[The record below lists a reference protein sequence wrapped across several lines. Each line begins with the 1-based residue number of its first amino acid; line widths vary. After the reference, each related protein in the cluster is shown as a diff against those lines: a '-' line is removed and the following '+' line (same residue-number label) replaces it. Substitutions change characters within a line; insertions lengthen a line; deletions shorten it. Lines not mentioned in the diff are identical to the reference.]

1 MQALRVPA
9 LAPRSPFPLK
19 IGPFVTA
26 ATRPAAPTGP
36 SMFPTSFASARKHP
50 AALLLAAAVGA
61 PLLFSLAAAA
71 AAGLDAQAWAALAAH
86 PQTAPA
92 LWLSLYTGLAA
103 SGLALAGTALLLA
116 HSFGTPRWAR
126 LLDRL
131 PAMLALPHA
140 AFAIGLLLLIAPS
153 GWLVR
158 LGVALVSPFDA
169 WLGLGLALDAP
180 PAWQSTQD
188 PWGLGL
194 IAVLALKEIPF
205 LLWTAVAQL
214 QRPDVARRLAL
225 ELRLAQTLGYSAR
238 SAWWRVA
245 WPQLLVRLQAPLL
258 AVLAYSLT
266 VVDVALLA
274 GPSTPPT
281 LAVLAWQWLQDA
293 DPARNAMGAAA
304 AWLLAAVVAT
314 LALAGVLAQRYGRGW
329 TAAQQTR
336 GVAWSKGVEAEA
348 GTVDLT
354 SSTASAPLMVAAT
367 VKPKVTATTAAD
379 KTTTAPATITGPG
392 VAGSTLSSKARAH
405 GLERGR
411 GAWGVGALSVAYAA
425 VAAALAL
432 GSVIGVWPFPGLWPQ
447 AWTWQAWQAVADSA
461 QVVWTTLALAL
472 ASSAAALLWAVAWLE
487 CAPPAWQ
494 RRLQSLLY
502 LPLVLPAV
510 LWALGLHRL
519 ALAWGIDGDV
529 KGLWLAH
536 SLCVLPYVLLSLQ
549 GPYGGFDARLQAVAA
564 SLGRTRWAFV
574 WRIKWP
580 LLRAALAA
588 SFAVGFAV
596 SVAQYLPT
604 LYVGAGRFG
613 TATTEAV
620 ALAAGGQ
627 RSLMAAF
634 AALQWLLPALVFG
647 LAAWAGRARRF
658 APDAGAV
665 QPSARQKL
673 SHTLQ

>member
-1 MQALRVPA
+1 MSPSVST
-9 LAPRSPFPLK
+9 LASKHL
-19 IGPFVTA
+19 A
-26 ATRPAAPTGP
+26 AA
-36 SMFPTSFASARKHP
+36 
-50 AALLLAAAVGA
+50 LLAAALGL
-61 PLLFSLAAAA
+61 PLLWSLAAAVL
-71 AAGLDAQAWAALAAH
+71 AGLDAAAWVALAAH
-86 PQTAPA
+86 PQTASA
-92 LWLSLYTGLAA
+92 LWLNLYTGLAA
-103 SGLALAGTALLLA
+103 SALALAGTALLLA
-116 HSFGTPRWAR
+116 HSFGTPRWTR
-126 LLDRL
+126 LLGRL

-158 LGVALVSPFDA
+158 LGVALVTPLNA

-205 LLWTAVAQL
+205 LLWAAAAQL
-214 QRPDVARRLAL
+214 QRPDVARRLTL

-245 WPQLLVRLQAPLL
+245 WPQLLARLLAPVL
-258 AVLAYSLT
+258 AVLVYSLT

-293 DPARNAMGAAA
+293 DPERNAMGAAA
-304 AWLLAAVVAT
+304 AWLLAAVVAA
-314 LALAGVLAQRYGRGW
+314 LALAALLAQHYGRGW
-329 TAAQQTR
+329 AVARWTR
-336 GVAWSKGVEAEA
+336 GIAIAKEVKAQPETAEIGNTGTEFTNPCA
-348 GTVDLT
+348 GMVRST
-354 SSTASAPLMVAAT
+354 SPSHPSAQGLGRRV
-367 VKPKVTATTAAD
+367 
-379 KTTTAPATITGPG
+379 
-392 VAGSTLSSKARAH
+392 GSW
-405 GLERGR
+405 
-411 GAWGVGALSVAYAA
+411 GAGALFLAYAA
-425 VAAALAL
+425 VAAALVL
-432 GSVIGVWPFPGLWPQ
+432 GSVIGVWPFPDMWPQ
-447 AWTWQAWQAVADSA
+447 AWTWQAWHAVADSA
-461 QVVWTTLALAL
+461 PVVWTTLGLAL
-472 ASSAAALLWAVAWLE
+472 ASSAAAVLWAVAWLE

-494 RRLQSLLY
+494 RRLQGLLY
-502 LPLVLPAV
+502 LPLVLPSV

-519 ALAWGIDGDV
+519 ALAWGIDGNI

-536 SLCVLPYVLLSLQ
+536 TLCALPYVLLSLQ
-549 GPYGGFDARLQAVAA
+549 GPYGGFDARLQAMAA

-658 APDAGAV
+658 APHAGAA
-665 QPSARQKL
+665 PPDATAGEKL
-673 SHTLQ
+673 SHTVQ

>member
-1 MQALRVPA
+1 
-9 LAPRSPFPLK
+9 
-19 IGPFVTA
+19 
-26 ATRPAAPTGP
+26 
-36 SMFPTSFASARKHP
+36 MFPISFAFARKQP
-50 AALLLAAAVGA
+50 TALLLAVAVGL
-61 PLLFSLAAAA
+61 PLLWSLAAAA
-71 AAGLDAQAWAALAAH
+71 AAALDAPAWVALAAQ
-86 PQTAPA
+86 PQSAQA

-103 SGLALAGTALLLA
+103 SALALAGTALLLA
-116 HSFGTPRWAR
+116 GNFGTPQWTR
-126 LLDRL
+126 LLGRL

-140 AFAIGLLLLIAPS
+140 AFAIGVLLLIAPA

-158 LGVALVSPFDA
+158 LGVALVSPINT
-169 WLGLGLALDAP
+169 WLGLGLVLDAP

-188 PWGLGL
+188 PCGLGL

-205 LLWTAVAQL
+205 LLWTAAAEL
-214 QRPDVARRLAL
+214 QRPDVARRLTL

-245 WPQLLVRLQAPLL
+245 WPQLLSRLQAPLL
-258 AVLAYSLT
+258 AVLVYSLT
-266 VVDVALLA
+266 VVDVALLI

-314 LALAGVLAQRYGRGW
+314 LALAGVLAQHYGLSW
-329 TAAQQTR
+329 MAARQTR
-336 GVAWSKGVEAEA
+336 GVARARTVKTQV
-348 GTVDLT
+348 GTAD
-354 SSTASAPLMVAAT
+354 STFRTTPIKTATGDGTLASLRAQASA
-367 VKPKVTATTAAD
+367 
-379 KTTTAPATITGPG
+379 APSIASPSRIAPNK
-392 VAGSTLSSKARAH
+392 AIAKGS
-405 GLERGR
+405 GNW
-411 GAWGVGALSVAYAA
+411 GAGALSVAYAA

-432 GSVIGVWPFPGLWPQ
+432 GSAIGVWPFPDLWPQ
-447 AWTWQAWQAVADSA
+447 AWTWQAWRTVADSA
-461 QVVWTTLALAL
+461 QVVWTTLGLAL
-472 ASSAAALLWAVAWLE
+472 ASSAAALLWAAAWLE

-494 RRLQSLLY
+494 RRLQGLLY
-502 LPLVLPAV
+502 LPLLLPAV

-519 ALAWGIDGDV
+519 ALAWGIDGDIT
-529 KGLWLAH
+529 GLWLAH
-536 SLCVLPYVLLSLQ
+536 TLCVLPYVLLSLQ

-613 TATTEAV
+613 TAATEAV

-634 AALQWLLPALVFG
+634 AAMQWLLPALVFG
-647 LAAWAGRARRF
+647 LAACAGRPRRF
-658 APDAGAV
+658 APAAGTAL
-665 QPSARQKL
+665 PATPAAEKL

>member
-1 MQALRVPA
+1 M
-9 LAPRSPFPLK
+9 SPSV
-19 IGPFVTA
+19 VTL
-26 ATRPAAPTGP
+26 
-36 SMFPTSFASARKHP
+36 ARKHP
-50 AALLLAAAVGA
+50 AALLLAAAVVL
-61 PLLFSLAAAA
+61 PLLWSLAAAA
-71 AAGLDAQAWAALAAH
+71 AAGLDAPAWAALAAQ
-86 PQTAPA
+86 PQTGPA

-103 SGLALAGTALLLA
+103 SALALAGAALLLA
-116 HSFGTPRWAR
+116 HSFGTPRWTR
-126 LLDRL
+126 LLGRL
-131 PAMLALPHA
+131 PAMLALPQA
-140 AFAIGLLLLIAPS
+140 AFAIGLLLLISPS

-158 LGVALVSPFDA
+158 TGVALVSPLNA
-169 WLGLGLALDAP
+169 WLGLGLPLDAP

-205 LLWTAVAQL
+205 LLWTAAAQL
-214 QRPDVARRLAL
+214 QRPDVARRLEL
-225 ELRLAQTLGYSAR
+225 ELRLAQSLGYSAR

-245 WPQLLVRLQAPLL
+245 WPQLLARLQAPVL

-293 DPARNAMGAAA
+293 DPARNAIGAAA
-304 AWLLAAVVAT
+304 AWLLAAVVAA
-314 LALAGVLAQRYGRGW
+314 LALAGLLAQRYGRGW
-329 TAAQQTR
+329 AADHWTR
-336 GVAWSKGVEAEA
+336 GIAPSK
-348 GTVDLT
+348 
-354 SSTASAPLMVAAT
+354 
-367 VKPKVTATTAAD
+367 
-379 KTTTAPATITGPG
+379 TIG
-392 VAGSTLSSKARAH
+392 K
-405 GLERGR
+405 GLG
-411 GAWGVGALSVAYAA
+411 GWACGALPLAYAA

-432 GSVIGVWPFPGLWPQ
+432 GSVIGVWPFPDLWPQ
-447 AWTWQAWQAVADSA
+447 VWTRQAWHAVADSVP
-461 QVVWTTLALAL
+461 VVGATLALAL
-472 ASSAAALLWAVAWLE
+472 TSSAGALLWAVAWLE

-494 RRLQSLLY
+494 RRLQGLMY
-502 LPLVLPAV
+502 LPLLLPSL
-510 LWALGLHRL
+510 LWSLGLHRL
-519 ALAWGIDGDV
+519 ALAWGLDGDI

-536 SLCVLPYVLLSLQ
+536 TLCVLPYVLLSLQ

-564 SLGRTRWAFV
+564 SLGHTRWVFV

-580 LLRAALAA
+580 LMRAALAA

-647 LAAWAGRARRF
+647 LAAWASRERRF
-658 APDAGAV
+658 APPDTGT
-665 QPSARQKL
+665 ARAATPGEEL
-673 SHTLQ
+673 SHTLH

>member
-1 MQALRVPA
+1 
-9 LAPRSPFPLK
+9 
-19 IGPFVTA
+19 
-26 ATRPAAPTGP
+26 
-36 SMFPTSFASARKHP
+36 MFPSPHAFVPKHC
-50 AALLLAAAVGA
+50 AALVLAAAVGF
-61 PLLFSLAAAA
+61 PLVWSLAAAA
-71 AAGLDAQAWAALAAH
+71 AAGLDAAAWIALAAQA
-86 PQTAPA
+86 QTAPA
-92 LWLSLYTGLAA
+92 LWLSLYTGVAA
-103 SGLALAGTALLLA
+103 SALALVGAALLLA
-116 HSFGTPRWAR
+116 LTYGTPRWTR
-126 LLDRL
+126 LLGRL

-158 LGVALVSPFDA
+158 LAVALVSPLDA
-169 WLGLGLALDAP
+169 WLGLGLTLDAP

-205 LLWTAVAQL
+205 LLWTAAAQL
-214 QRPDVARRLAL
+214 QRPDLARRMAL
-225 ELRLAQTLGYSAR
+225 ELRLAQSLGYSAY

-245 WPQLLVRLQAPLL
+245 WPQLLARLQAPVL
-258 AVLAYSLT
+258 AVLVYSLT

-274 GPSTPPT
+274 GPGTPPT

-304 AWLLAAVVAT
+304 AWLLAAVVAA
-314 LALAGVLAQRYGRGW
+314 LALAGVLVQTHGRTW
-329 TAAQQTR
+329 AAARWTR
-336 GVAWSKGVEAEA
+336 GVAPNSAA
-348 GTVDLT
+348 GTGQARRFGGWGT
-354 SSTASAPLMVAAT
+354 SAVSL
-367 VKPKVTATTAAD
+367 
-379 KTTTAPATITGPG
+379 
-392 VAGSTLSSKARAH
+392 
-405 GLERGR
+405 
-411 GAWGVGALSVAYAA
+411 AYAA
-425 VAAALAL
+425 VAAALGL
-432 GSVIGVWPFPGLWPQ
+432 GSVIGVWPFPDLWPQ
-447 AWTWQAWQAVADSA
+447 AWTWQAWHAAADSA
-461 QVVWTTLALAL
+461 HVVWTTLALAL

-487 CAPPAWQ
+487 CAPLAWQ
-494 RRLQSLLY
+494 RRLQGLLY
-502 LPLVLPAV
+502 LPLVVPAV

-519 ALAWGIDGDV
+519 ALAWGLDGDV

-536 SLCVLPYVLLSLQ
+536 TLCVLPYVLLSAQ

-596 SVAQYLPT
+596 SVAQYLAT
-604 LYVGAGRFG
+604 LYVGAGHFA

-634 AALQWLLPALVFG
+634 ATLQWLLPALVFG
-647 LAAWAGRARRF
+647 LAAWAGRPRRF
-658 APDAGAV
+658 APQAGVA
-665 QPSARQKL
+665 PAANPGKKL